1 MADGGKVSWCYMWSP
16 SLGGGGGGC
25 SLSLCCMAG
34 ASACTKESV
43 ERVLMRR
50 GARRRRLLGVHG
62 SLTCARSEGATM
74 PLSCSASASHGGI
87 CIWSLGSRSGMKAG
101 FSIPPGWRENTEL
114 AQLSRS
120 ETLFEYL
127 KPQNKIKAHFTKSS
141 EENSHS
147 SRFLFFSRI
156 FTLYQTLKFGTP
168 T

>member
-16 SLGGGGGGC
+16 SLGGGGGDWC

-62 SLTCARSEGATM
+62 SLTCARSEGTTM
-74 PLSCSASASHGGI
+74 PLSSSASASHGGI

-101 FSIPPGWRENTEL
+101 FSIPPGWRESTEL

-120 ETLFEYL
+120 ED
-127 KPQNKIKAHFTKSS
+127 KIKAHFTKHSK
-141 EENSHS
+141 ENSHS
-147 SRFLFFSRI
+147 SRFLLFSRKY
-156 FTLYQTLKFGTP
+156 TLYQSLKFGTP